1 MRYAQKK
8 RQESTIM
15 GVKVKMQMCAIG
27 LCSLHALWTLATA
40 PALDDWYYGYRIL
53 FLLAEL
59 KAVWSYC
66 TVELKVLSE
75 TLRQLQYS
83 AVATTGNAEVLALCR
98 EARALHTTFDDRRE
112 HDAFGRQKEIPIINR
127 HQHNQA
133 PVGWA
138 ILSLLLLLYNTA
150 HLAFNPVTDSSAL
163 LFGIPAIAMYVVL
176 IRFTQIVLLLE

>member
-1 MRYAQKK
+1 
-8 RQESTIM
+8 M

-133 PVGWA
+133 PVDWA

-176 IRFTQIVLLLE
+176 IRFTQIVLLLQ

>member
-1 MRYAQKK
+1 
-8 RQESTIM
+8 M

-27 LCSLHALWTLATA
+27 LCSLHALWTLTTAT
-40 PALDDWYYGYRIL
+40 ALDDWYYGYRIL

-59 KAVWSYC
+59 KAMWSYC
-66 TVELKVLSE
+66 TVELKMLSE
-75 TLRQLQYS
+75 TIRQLQYS

-98 EARALHTTFDDRRE
+98 EDRALHTTFDDRRE
-112 HDAFGRQKEIPIINR
+112 RKKEIPIINR
-127 HQHNQA
+127 DQYNPA

-163 LFGIPAIAMYVVL
+163 LFGIPAIAMYVAL
-176 IRFTQIVLLLE
+176 IRFAQIVLLLQQ

>member
-1 MRYAQKK
+1 
-8 RQESTIM
+8 M

-176 IRFTQIVLLLE
+176 IRFTQIVLLLQ

>member
-1 MRYAQKK
+1 
-8 RQESTIM
+8 M

-27 LCSLHALWTLATA
+27 LCSLHALWTLTTA

-59 KAVWSYC
+59 KAMWSYC
-66 TVELKVLSE
+66 TVELKMLSE
-75 TLRQLQYS
+75 TIRQLQYS

-98 EARALHTTFDDRRE
+98 EDRALHTTFDDRRE
-112 HDAFGRQKEIPIINR
+112 HKKEIPIINR
-127 HQHNQA
+127 DQYNQA

-176 IRFTQIVLLLE
+176 IRFTQIVLLQ